1 MKTDYLIKI
10 KHKGKSVLCK
20 YTPKPKFLEFFENI
34 SSTISLVE
42 RPDPDNTFK
51 DNIATTISLVER
63 PDPDNTFRDNI
74 ATTISLVER
83 PDPDNTF
90 KDSMKQSTTKDS

>member
-20 YTPKPKFLEFFENI
+20 YTPKPKFLEFYENI

-51 DNIATTISLVER
+51 DSINISISLVQR
-63 PDPDNTFRDNI
+63 PDPDNIFRDSI
-74 ATTISLVER
+74 GSKIELVPR
-83 PDPDNTF
+83 PAEEE
-90 KDSMKQSTTKDS
+90 